1 MAMHAGRLLIALVVA
16 VLLGAGTPAAAAT
29 PGPAGSASQ
38 PVLVTGPDGAATD
51 DLDADYATAL
61 RAVDTWWRSSWS
73 EYFPGSYTAPGL
85 APAARAPGLFD
96 APQEQVYCGDLLLP
110 EGNAFHCPIGDFL
123 AFEVDLMLLSQ
134 ELGDAF
140 VYLVVAHEWAH
151 SVVSHIDPALVSE
164 AYELQADCLAGAA
177 LQGAVD
183 AGLLRLEPG
192 DAEEFTASLTAVASD
207 NAWGTVYVDAAGQ
220 PQTETHGSAQER
232 VDAFERGSTDG
243 VRACLPNSVG

>member
-1 MAMHAGRLLIALVVA
+1 MATRTGRLLTALVAA
-16 VLLGAGTPAAAAT
+16 VLVGTGSPAAADTAA
-29 PGPAGSASQ
+29 PAGYSSQ
-38 PVLVTGPDGAATD
+38 PIPVTGTDDAASD

-61 RAVDTWWRSSWS
+61 GAVDTWWRTSWND
-73 EYFPGSYTAPGL
+73 YFPGRYTAPGL
-85 APAARAPGLFD
+85 VQAARAPGLYD
-96 APQEQVYCGDLLLP
+96 APQEQVYCGDFLLS
-110 EGNAFHCPIGDFL
+110 EGNAYHCPIGDFL
-123 AFEVDLMLLSQ
+123 AFEVDLMLMSE

-151 SVVSHIDPALVSE
+151 SMVSHVDPSLVSE

-183 AGLLRLEPG
+183 DGLLTLESG
-192 DAEEFTASLTAVASD
+192 DPEEFTASLAAVASD
-207 NAWGTVYVDAAGQ
+207 NAWGTVYVDADGQ

-232 VDAFERGSTDG
+232 IDAFERGAGDG

>member
-1 MAMHAGRLLIALVVA
+1 MATRTGRLLTALVAA
-16 VLLGAGTPAAAAT
+16 VLLGTATPAAADTAAPT
-29 PGPAGSASQ
+29 RYASQ
-38 PVLVTGPDGAATD
+38 PVPVTGPDGVATD
-51 DLDADYATAL
+51 DLDTDYAAAV
-61 RAVDTWWRSSWS
+61 RAVDTWWRTSWN
-73 EYFPGSYTAPGL
+73 EYFSGQYTAPGL
-85 APAARAPGLFD
+85 APAARAPGLYD
-96 APQEQVYCGDLLLP
+96 APREQVYCGDLLLP
-110 EGNAFHCPIGDFL
+110 ESNAFHCPIGDFL

-192 DAEEFTASLTAVASD
+192 DAEEFTASLAAVAGD
-207 NAWGTVYVDAAGQ
+207 NAWGTIYVDASGQ

-232 VDAFERGSTDG
+232 IDAFERGSTDG